1 MMLVLVLGT
10 AVSFSSCSD
19 DDDKGGSGDPNS
31 IVGTWNCTIKD
42 GSMEYFVEYT
52 FKADGTG
59 RMKNKT
65 TYNGQSHSEAVNI
78 VWKTSDNKLYMATYD
93 DDEDAPELDVNN
105 SRNWDMIAE
114 YSLSGNTLK
123 LTALRVDGKDTE
135 HGNTMVLK
143 RK

>member
-1 MMLVLVLGT
+1 MMLVLGT

-19 DDDKGGSGDPNS
+19 DDDKGGNGGSSS

-42 GSMEYFVEYT
+42 GSMEYSVEYA
-52 FKADGTG
+52 FKAGGTG
-59 RMKNKT
+59 SMKTKT
-65 TYNGQSHSEAVNI
+65 TYNGQSHTEAVNI
-78 VWKTSDNKLYMATYD
+78 VWKTADNKLYMATYD